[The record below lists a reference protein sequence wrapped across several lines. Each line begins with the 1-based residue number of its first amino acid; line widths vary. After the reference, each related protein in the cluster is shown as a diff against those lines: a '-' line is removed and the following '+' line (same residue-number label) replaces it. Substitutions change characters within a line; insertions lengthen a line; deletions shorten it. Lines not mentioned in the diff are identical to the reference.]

1 MAAAPVRGAAVADI
15 NITPM
20 VDVLLCLLI
29 LVMVIQ
35 PGLLKGLDLQVPPP
49 EQAESVN
56 PAAPRD
62 QIILHVQPGP
72 SYLLNAEPVPAG
84 GLAARLAEVYRDR
97 SRKVLFV
104 KGAEDTPYAEVI
116 EAIDLARGAG
126 IRVVGLVPR
135 TPPTDGASTGE
146 KAGASPP

>member
-1 MAAAPVRGAAVADI
+1 MASPRAGFAV
-15 NITPM
+15 
-20 VDVLLCLLI
+20 LI

-49 EQAESVN
+49 EHAESVN

-72 SYLLNAEPVPAG
+72 SYLLNVEPVPAG
-84 GLAARLAEVYRDR
+84 RLATRLAEVYRDR
-97 SRKVLFV
+97 PRKVLFV
-104 KGAEDTPYAEVI
+104 EGAEDTPYAEVI

-135 TPPTDGASTGE
+135 TPPADGASTGE